1 MTVDLELEFSEPQE
15 KLFFPE
21 GQFPKYTIATKGRRG
36 GLTKGA
42 ANAFI
47 EYGLC
52 EEYDF
57 LPKGEL
63 FFLWGDT
70 IAANIDKYVE
80 RYFLPVLK
88 QLPTSLWKWHKQDRV
103 MKIGRAIIDFRSAD
117 RPENWEGFGY
127 HLIFLNEAG
136 IILENDYLYTNAVLP
151 MLIDFPN
158 AKIIAAGAPKG
169 KRHKKGVHR
178 FYQLSL
184 DANKDL
190 VNYRQLSFTGYD
202 NPFIARDQIKLIEQA
217 MDEKTAEQEIYGKF
231 VDITEKKFLYSFDE
245 KKHIIQS
252 YVTNPHLPILIS
264 FDFNKDPMTALICQT
279 VDQWTTYAF
288 DEIEMP
294 NGSTPEV
301 CDIILA
307 KYQAWTFNMNITG
320 DATGRNRSA
329 LVQGNLNHYRVIKEK
344 LMLHE
349 YNLDG
354 VPKVNLA
361 HSDSRV
367 LCNSVLQNAQL
378 FITQN
383 CIKTINDAHAG
394 NVDEYGELIK
404 DKTNPLHH
412 FDTFRYW
419 IHCVFPDF
427 IRRPEKYRRAA

>member
-1 MTVDLELEFSEPQE
+1 MTIDLNLEFSEAQE
-15 KLFFPE
+15 RLFFPTD
-21 GQFPKYTIATKGRRG
+21 GFPKYTIATKGRRG

-57 LPKGEL
+57 LPKGPL

-70 IAANIDKYVE
+70 IATNIDKYVE

-88 QLPTSLWKWHKQDRV
+88 QLPPQVWKWHKQDRV
-103 MKIGRAIIDFRSAD
+103 MRIGRVTADFRSAD

-158 AKIIAAGAPKG
+158 SKVIAAGAPKG

-184 DANKDL
+184 DAQKDT

-202 NPFIARDQIKLIEQA
+202 NPFIARDEIKLIENT
-217 MDEKTAEQEIYGKF
+217 MDDKTADQEIRGMF
-231 VDITEKKFLYSFDE
+231 VDLTEKKFLYAFDD
-245 KKHIIQS
+245 KKHVVPD
-252 YVTNPHLPILIS
+252 YTPNPHLPIIIS
-264 FDFNKDPMTALICQT
+264 WDFNKSPMTALICQQ
-279 VDQWTTYAF
+279 VDLWTSYAF
-288 DEIEMP
+288 DEIEM
-294 NGSTPEV
+294 NDGSTPEV
-301 CDIILA
+301 CDLILA
-307 KYQAWTFNMNITG
+307 KYNQWLYNMEITG

-329 LVQGNLNHYRVIKEK
+329 MVVGNLNNYRIIKNK
-344 LMLHE
+344 LSLSDRDLEM
-349 YNLDG
+349 
-354 VPKVNLA
+354 VPRQNMA

-367 LCNSVLQNAQL
+367 LCNSVLQNANI
-378 FITQN
+378 FITAN
-383 CIKTINDAHAG
+383 CSKTINDLHAG
-394 NVDEYGELIK
+394 NVDEFGELIK
-404 DKTNPLHH
+404 DKVFPLHH

-419 IHCVFPDF
+419 VHAVYPDF
-427 IRRPEKYRRAA
+427 ISRPEKYRR